1 MAKTAEQGK
10 KKGFFRRLI
19 GIPAAIGR
27 KFRETYY
34 ELKKV
39 TWPTKKE
46 MLNYSVVVFVFMI
59 IMTVVIG
66 VFDYAAS
73 ALVDLIVSF

>member
-19 GIPAAIGR
+19 GIPAVIGR

-39 TWPTKKE
+39 TWPTKKDVV
-46 MLNYSVVVFVFMI
+46 NYSAVVLVFMVAMGI
-59 IMTVVIG
+59 VIG
-66 VFDYAAS
+66 VIDLGAGKLIDL
-73 ALVDLIVSF
+73 LVNL

>member
-19 GIPAAIGR
+19 GILAAIGR

-39 TWPTKKE
+39 TWPTKKDVV
-46 MLNYSVVVFVFMI
+46 NYSAVVLVFMVAMGI
-59 IMTVVIG
+59 VIG
-66 VFDYAAS
+66 VIDLGAGKLIDL
-73 ALVDLIVSF
+73 LVNL

>member
-39 TWPTKKE
+39 TWPTKKDVV
-46 MLNYSVVVFVFMI
+46 NYSAVVLVFMVAMGI
-59 IMTVVIG
+59 VIG
-66 VFDYAAS
+66 VIDLGAGKLIDL
-73 ALVDLIVSF
+73 LVNL